1 MPEVVYKSMKAAVYI
16 ATRNYYK
23 DVLPSVKSLLLN
35 SDVDKIVLLIEDDT
49 FPYELPKRVMTVN
62 ASNQSY
68 IRPDGPNV
76 KNWWCW
82 MVLLRGA
89 YHRIFPDLDKI
100 LSFDADAF
108 AVRDIS
114 ELWDLDMTDYYTAEV
129 REPKLSTPERT
140 YFNAGVMMMNLE
152 KLRDGTGD
160 RIIEELNTKFHRYPE
175 QDCYTEF
182 CKGKILELPS
192 EYNFAYF
199 TAPCDDPK
207 IIHYADTKDWRE
219 KPIVKQFRDME
230 WPK

>member
-1 MPEVVYKSMKAAVYI
+1 MKVAVYI

-129 REPKLSTPERT
+129 SEPKLSTPERT
-140 YFNAGVMMMNLE
+140 YFNAGIMMMNLE

-192 EYNFAYF
+192 EYNSAYF

>member
-1 MPEVVYKSMKAAVYI
+1 MKAAVYI

-49 FPYELPKRVMTVN
+49 FPFELPKRVMTVN

-140 YFNAGVMMMNLE
+140 YFNAGIMMMNLE

-192 EYNFAYF
+192 EYNSAYF